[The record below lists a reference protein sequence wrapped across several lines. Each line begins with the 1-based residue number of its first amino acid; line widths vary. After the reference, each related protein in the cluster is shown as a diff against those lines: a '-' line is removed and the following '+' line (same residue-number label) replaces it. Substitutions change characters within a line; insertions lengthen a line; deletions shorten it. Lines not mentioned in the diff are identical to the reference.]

1 MMRVV
6 VVGAYDTVRPLL
18 DRLAGTGHE
27 FALVPALEALPS
39 EPTPGPPVVLPMVP
53 LIPGHVPGQVQ
64 TRPIATWIGWN
75 LTDDPA
81 LAEIAYRAG
90 AMSVLPADCT
100 VDTLAVAIRT
110 AQSLLRGHPRQARRQ
125 ARGEGRFSRGIHVHL
140 DEADV
145 LVVETGVIA
154 MTVLQEDGSE
164 VLMALHGPGAVVIGH
179 PADSCSLH
187 IQALTDVRAVI
198 QDWMHISTTPHF
210 ADRLRTQLRRMEA
223 RAAVQARPHLDDRL
237 FGMLSLLA
245 DTFGVAHTDGICVDL
260 RLTHTQL
267 ASAIGT
273 TRSTVTR
280 LVGRL
285 RDAGLISTRGTGAAE
300 RIILRSPSPHM
311 HH

>member
-18 DRLAGTGHE
+18 DRLAGTGHA
-27 FALVPALEALPS
+27 FSLVPALDALPS
-39 EPTPGPPVVLPMVP
+39 QPTPGPSMLLP
-53 LIPGHVPGQVQ
+53 LIPLMPGFAQGHAQPQPLAV
-64 TRPIATWIGWN
+64 WIGWN
-75 LTDDPA
+75 RTDDPA
-81 LAEIAYRAG
+81 LAQLAYREG
-90 AMSVLPADCT
+90 ALSVLPADCT
-100 VDTLAVAIRT
+100 VETLDVAIRT
-110 AQSLLRGHPRQARRQ
+110 AQSLLRGHARPARRQ
-125 ARGEGRFSRGIHVHL
+125 ARGEGRFSRGTYVHL

-145 LVVETGVIA
+145 LVVETGVVA
-154 MTVLQEDGSE
+154 MTVMQEDGSE

-187 IQALTDVRAVI
+187 VQAITDVRAII

-210 ADRLRTQLRRMEA
+210 TDRLRTQLRQMEA

-245 DTFGVAHTDGICVDL
+245 DTFGVAHPDGICLDL

-267 ASAIGT
+267 ASAIGA

-280 LVGRL
+280 LLARL
-285 RDAGLISTRGTGAAE
+285 RDAGLITTCGAGAAE
-300 RIILRSPSPHM
+300 RIVLRAPPPHP
-311 HH
+311 HR